1 MTEFANTLIEVCT
14 KAQPIVT
21 ALCCI
26 ALLVVGV
33 LLIYPNQK
41 AKETGKD
48 HLPWI
53 VIGAAIALSAVSLG
67 KWIGSIT
74 AIG

>member
-1 MTEFANTLIEVCT
+1 MTNFGDKLIEICIQ
-14 KAQPIVT
+14 AQPIVT

-26 ALLVVGV
+26 ALFTVGI

-41 AKETGKD
+41 AKEKGKD
-48 HLPWI
+48 YLPWI

>member
-1 MTEFANTLIEVCT
+1 MNKFADTLIEVCT
-14 KAQPIVT
+14 QVQPIVT
-21 ALCCI
+21 ALCCV
-26 ALLVVGV
+26 ALLVVGI

-41 AKETGKD
+41 AKEKGKD
-48 HLPWI
+48 YLPWI